1 MEARRMIGNV
11 LGVGR
16 KRTLRTRLKARLL
29 GEITI
34 EVVLDGERKK

>member
-1 MEARRMIGNV
+1 M

-16 KRTLRTRLKARLL
+16 NRTPRARLKARLL

-34 EVVLDGERKK
+34 KVVLDGEEKK